1 MSNFTV
7 GVCLLSATVF
17 LASGGYTLIPPATL
31 GVARSFVDPRCDI
44 KGNISYNS
52 GEKIFHVPGQEH
64 YAETV
69 IRVEYGERWFCTE
82 DDARAA
88 GWRKARR

>member
-1 MSNFTV
+1 MSNFAV
-7 GVCLLSATVF
+7 GVCVFSATVF
-17 LASGGYTLIPPATL
+17 FASGGYTLIPPTTL
-31 GVARSFVDPRCDI
+31 AVGRSIVDPRCNI

-69 IRVEYGERWFCTE
+69 IRLEDGERWFCSE
-82 DDARAA
+82 DQARAA
-88 GWRKARR
+88 GWRKAMR